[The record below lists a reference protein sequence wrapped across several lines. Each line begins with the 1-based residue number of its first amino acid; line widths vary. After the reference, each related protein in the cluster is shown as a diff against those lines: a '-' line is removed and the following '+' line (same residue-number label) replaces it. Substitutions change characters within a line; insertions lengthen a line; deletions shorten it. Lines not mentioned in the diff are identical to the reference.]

1 MTYLERDR
9 AEGFGA
15 GADRYDRL
23 RPSYPPQLIADILTD
38 TPTGPVRRVLDVGCG
53 TGKVARLL
61 RDAGRDVLGLEP
73 DPRMAAVAADHGVT
87 VEVGYL
93 ERWDPA
99 GRVWDLLTAG
109 QSWHW
114 VDPTAGPTKA
124 LEVLR
129 PGGRLAAFWNRPVH
143 TPEMAAVLTDVYGRL
158 APELNQVSNVLG
170 RGEGV
175 ARRAQPAAAALTAA
189 GFIDVRVT
197 PGDTYDRVVTHTPQS
212 WVELA
217 ATHSDHAVLDP
228 TVREPLLAELAG
240 RLAELGPT
248 LAVHLQTDLLVAIRP

>member
-1 MTYLERDR
+1 MTHLERDR

-15 GADRYDRL
+15 IADRYDQL
-23 RPSYPPQLIADILTD
+23 RPSYPPQLIADVLAD
-38 TPTGPVRRVLDVGCG
+38 TPRGRIDRVLDVGCG

-61 RDAGRDVLGLEP
+61 LDAGRDVLGLEP
-73 DPRMAAVAADHGVT
+73 DPRMAAVAADHGID

-93 ERWDPA
+93 EGWDPG

-114 VDPTAGPTKA
+114 VEPAAGSAKVM
-124 LEVLR
+124 EVLR
-129 PGGRLAAFWNRPVH
+129 PGGRFAAFWNRPVH
-143 TPEMAAVLTDVYGRL
+143 DPEMAAVLDDVYGRF
-158 APELNQVSNVLG
+158 APHLTQVSNVLG

-175 ARRAQPAAAALTAA
+175 ARRAQPAADALTTA
-189 GFIDVRVT
+189 GMIDVQIT
-197 PGDTYDRVVTHTPQS
+197 PGDAYDRAVTYTPES

-228 TVREPLLAELAG
+228 SVREPLLAELTT
-240 RLAELGPT
+240 RLAELGQT
-248 LAVHLQTDLLVAIRP
+248 LTVHLYTDLLVATRP